1 MFCVLVARGAKAG
14 CCFPLQVSHILPKK
28 EKCLDKTPEPD
39 FEMVLDNNTKSHSVI
54 QLQSAGLKRRVL
66 GEILQAVMHE
76 VR

>member
-1 MFCVLVARGAKAG
+1 M
-14 CCFPLQVSHILPKK
+14 
-28 EKCLDKTPEPD
+28 DKTPEPD

-66 GEILQAVMHE
+66 EEILQAVMHE